1 MTQTHPAAHLFA
13 GWDETLIW
21 SCLDGTMG
29 KITVS
34 DDGQSAMAEIAD
46 FAFYA
51 GIPDKR
57 LFANR
62 FARNFMLLVPQNE
75 QWAAAIEDFFG
86 DTVNR
91 VTRYATL
98 KTSAGFDLSKLR
110 NITANLPDGCSLR
123 EIDEEI
129 FNLSKKTVWMHDW
142 TDQFADYDQF
152 LGLGLGVVL
161 FKNGEIV
168 SGASTYTRYARGI
181 EIQIDTH
188 KDHRGHGYASIT
200 GAALVLAALDRGL
213 YPSWD
218 AANLTSLRL
227 AEKLGYRFS
236 HAYHAYALSR

>member
-1 MTQTHPAAHLFA
+1 MIQTHPAAHLFA

-29 KITVS
+29 NIIVS
-34 DDGQSAMAEIAD
+34 ADGQSAMAEIAD

-51 GIPDKR
+51 GVPDKR
-57 LFANR
+57 LFAHR
-62 FARNFMLLVPQNE
+62 FVRNFMLLVPQNE

-86 DTVNR
+86 DTVTK
-91 VTRYATL
+91 VTRYATQ
-98 KTSAGFDLSKLR
+98 KTAAGFDLAKLR
-110 NITANLPDGCSLR
+110 SIAANPPAGCVLK
-123 EIDEEI
+123 EVDEEI
-129 FNLSKKTVWMHDW
+129 FALSKKTPWMHDW
-142 TDQFADYDQF
+142 TDQFADYGQF
-152 LGLGLGVVL
+152 MRVGLGVVL
-161 FKNGEIV
+161 FRNGEIV

-188 KDHRGHGYASIT
+188 KDHRGCGYASVT
-200 GAALVLAALDRGL
+200 GAALMLAALDRGL